1 MATIRK
7 LHPCDNQ
14 KEVISQSDRARYRNT
29 FLYPPQDTM
38 THDSTRMLRTLV
50 FVLIF
55 LGQVIG
61 GNAFVIAHQAQTS
74 TSECLSRW
82 PLSFTRSLQRRQ
94 EQRML
99 AATTESTNDK
109 NSNGDG
115 GEDVDLEWLKTELQA
130 YIKKRQEVGADDLAQ
145 QEVGKV
151 VGGTKGNPVLEF
163 VSGA

>member
-1 MATIRK
+1 
-7 LHPCDNQ
+7 
-14 KEVISQSDRARYRNT
+14 
-29 FLYPPQDTM
+29 M
-38 THDSTRMLRTLV
+38 THDSTRMLRTLI

-55 LGQVIG
+55 LGQILV
-61 GNAFVIAHQAQTS
+61 GNAFVIAHQTQTS

-82 PLSFTRSLQRRQ
+82 PLSFNRSLQRRQ
-94 EQRML
+94 KQRML
-99 AATTESTNDK
+99 AATSESTNDK

-115 GEDVDLEWLKTELQA
+115 GDEVDLEWLKTELQA
-130 YIKKRQEVGADDLAQ
+130 YMKKRQEVGADDLAQ